1 MKKILL
7 ALMLMCSIGAV
18 AQDVIVK
25 TDGSTIVCRVQNL
38 TTTEVVY
45 KKWSDLKGSNYV
57 MNLNDVS
64 AINYEN
70 GRNDQL
76 FAMDNKYAPGNQ
88 NSGYGQ
94 LNDNALVMMDM
105 ASNNPQ
111 KKAKLLK
118 RIGLF
123 GGGLLIIAGGILT
136 ISSIENFDNPYGRA
150 TGSNPELLIPG
161 CICMGLGAI
170 GGGTCLVLSH
180 NYQKQADLINS
191 CALIQQDVSFK
202 DGSSLALGVDLLKD
216 NSIKTNTL
224 GIGLRY
230 NF

>member
-45 KKWSDLKGSNYV
+45 KKWSDLNGSNYV

-94 LNDNALVMMDM
+94 LNDNALARMDLITDY
-105 ASNNPQ
+105 Q
-111 KKAKLLK
+111 QKAKKIKVLGW
-118 RIGLF
+118 ICGGLSAGAGIVMALDAADVINIFGHEASTGWIISGTCFAGGVGLVF
-123 GGGLLIIAGGILT
+123 GGNALSNYYHNKAMSLQSTALL
-136 ISSIENFDNPYGRA
+136 
-150 TGSNPELLIPG
+150 
-161 CICMGLGAI
+161 
-170 GGGTCLVLSH
+170 
-180 NYQKQADLINS
+180 
-191 CALIQQDVSFK
+191 QQEVSFNN
-202 DGSSLALGVDLLKD
+202 GSSLALGVDLLRD
-216 NSIKTNTL
+216 NTMKTDAW